1 MYRYLI
7 SVVLM
12 ALLLGCQKS
21 DSSDKTNAETQEQD
35 TTKKSFNIDM
45 AAIDKLISRSA
56 DSITV
61 ATIKTKFG
69 DIEIELYTKEAPK
82 TAANFVGLSL
92 AGYYNGV
99 IFHRIAKGYVL
110 QGGDPTGSGAG
121 GSSIYG
127 STFEDELNP
136 NTLSYKEGYVRGVVA
151 MANRGP
157 NTNSS
162 QFFILLGNAPQLPK
176 NYTIFGKVIKGM
188 NVVDKIASQKITP
201 QMGPNDGRPVE
212 PVAMDK
218 VTIEKRFK
226 KVNSIFETR

>member
-1 MYRYLI
+1 M
-7 SVVLM
+7 S
-12 ALLLGCQKS
+12 K
-21 DSSDKTNAETQEQD
+21 
-35 TTKKSFNIDM
+35 
-45 AAIDKLISRSA
+45 SA

-69 DIEIELYTKEAPK
+69 NIEIELYTKEAPK
-82 TAANFVGLSL
+82 TTANFVGLSL

-110 QGGDPTGSGAG
+110 QGGDPTGTGAG

-136 NTLSYKEGYVRGVVA
+136 NTQSYKDGYVRGVVA

-162 QFFILLGNAPQLPK
+162 QFFIILDDAPQLPK

-188 NVVDKIASQKITP
+188 NVVDKIASEKIKP
-201 QMGPNDGRPVE
+201 QMGPNDGRPVN
-212 PVAMDK
+212 PVAMEK
-218 VTIEKRFK
+218 VTIEKRYK
-226 KVNSIFETR
+226 KINSIFETR